1 MKAGEN
7 KGLAVE
13 DLHVHYG
20 EICALRGVT
29 FCAQRG
35 ASIAVVGRNGA
46 GKSTLL
52 KSLAGLISGMSGKV
66 TWQGEPIR
74 TQQKRSWIAYLP
86 QREEIDW
93 NFPITVGGLVDMGL
107 YPRIGPW
114 RRFTPDHRKDSAEA
128 IRQMGLEGLETRR
141 IAELSGGQQQ
151 RAFMARALAGKAE
164 VFLLD
169 EPFAGLDPE
178 GSRNL
183 AERIR
188 ELARQGAIIISSHH
202 DLDSIP
208 ETFEHTL
215 LVKTRQIA
223 FGPSREILSAE
234 RIREAFG

>member
-1 MKAGEN
+1 
-7 KGLAVE
+7 
-13 DLHVHYG
+13 
-20 EICALRGVT
+20 
-29 FCAQRG
+29 
-35 ASIAVVGRNGA
+35 
-46 GKSTLL
+46 
-52 KSLAGLISGMSGKV
+52 
-66 TWQGEPIR
+66 
-74 TQQKRSWIAYLP
+74 
-86 QREEIDW
+86 
-93 NFPITVGGLVDMGL
+93 MGL